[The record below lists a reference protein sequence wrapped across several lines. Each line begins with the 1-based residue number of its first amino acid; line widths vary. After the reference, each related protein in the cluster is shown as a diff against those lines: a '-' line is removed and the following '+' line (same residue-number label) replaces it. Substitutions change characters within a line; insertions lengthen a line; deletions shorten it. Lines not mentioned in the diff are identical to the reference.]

1 METTPEELTEIDNK
15 VKRKMVDEYN
25 NSRKEALE
33 TIENDIRKLSDEQ
46 IMEDYRKY
54 YNIPEGTKI

>member
-1 METTPEELTEIDNK
+1 METTAEEFKEIDDT
-15 VKRKMVDEYN
+15 VKKKMVDEYN

-33 TIENDIRKLSDEQ
+33 TIENNIRKLSDEQ

>member
-15 VKRKMVDEYN
+15 VKRKIVDEYN
-25 NSRKEALE
+25 DYRKEALE

>member
-1 METTPEELTEIDNK
+1 METTPEELTEIDDT
-15 VKRKMVDEYN
+15 VKKKMVDEYN

-33 TIENDIRKLSDEQ
+33 TIENDIRKLSDKQ

>member
-1 METTPEELTEIDNK
+1 METTAEEFKEIDDT
-15 VKRKMVDEYN
+15 VKKKMVDEYN